1 MVEFGRC
8 WGGRE
13 TRKDLE
19 MSVRNQNEKELD
31 RSNIVE
37 VEGYLKI
44 NSFVRELYKSLS
56 LGLFELFWVF
66 LLKKEHKY
74 WNKSSKYSGASPDQY
89 TQGN

>member
-1 MVEFGRC
+1 
-8 WGGRE
+8 
-13 TRKDLE
+13 

-44 NSFVRELYKSLS
+44 NSFVRELYKGLS

-74 WNKSSKYSGASPDQY
+74 
-89 TQGN
+89 